1 MQVDTLFALIILY
14 IVLELFEIEWQKA
27 ESIMGV
33 MVKLYNRYAKSIIW
47 FLLLHPTYYFAIWLA
62 MATDYSI
69 AALAMLFIKTVD
81 IATKILLIQQIFE
94 KKELSQEMTLL
105 LLAPMHP
112 LLPYIS
118 LVVYTPMV
126 ILALI

>member
-1 MQVDTLFALIILY
+1 METLYTVVLIY
-14 IVLELFEIEWQKA
+14 IALELFEIGWQKA
-27 ESIMGV
+27 ETLMK
-33 MVKLYNRYAKSIIW
+33 MMLKLYEKYQRSMLW

-69 AALAMLFIKTVD
+69 AALLMLFIKTVD

-94 KKELSQEMTLL
+94 KRELSQEMTVMLL
-105 LLAPMHP
+105 TPLHP

-118 LVVYTPMV
+118 LFVYTPMV
-126 ILALI
+126 VLALL